1 MNRRRIMVIDSEEII
16 RDMAKISLEV
26 DGYAVETFLNGES
39 ALARMRSQ
47 RFDVVVTDYQ
57 MEDIDGV
64 EVLRSVKRDHPGTT
78 VIMMSAHPELKNVPE
93 VLRGEL
99 HEFFLKPLN
108 IRSLKASIHR
118 ALIGAGDR
126 ARTDLGM

>member
-64 EVLRSVKRDHPGTT
+64 EVLRSVKRDYPCTT
-78 VIMMSAHPELKNVPE
+78 VIMMSAHPEFKNVPE

-99 HEFFLKPLN
+99 HEFFLKPFN
-108 IRSLKASIHR
+108 IKSLKESIHR

-126 ARTDLGM
+126 ARTDLEM